1 MADAE
6 VKKGDGQGDQ
16 QEEALKVKVVSVE
29 DAGTLKKKVKLEVP
43 QDEIDKRLKENFG
56 ELAKSA
62 QVPGFRT
69 GRAPR
74 RLIERRFGKDVRE
87 QVRLSLIGGA
97 IEKAIEETKLE
108 TLGEPDFKLED
119 ITLPEQGP
127 LAFAFDVEIQ
137 PQFELPALEGIAVTE
152 NDVTITD
159 KDIDEQVENYRWQA
173 ANLKDVPADGLT
185 EKNDH
190 VEADTTFEV
199 GEEPPQVKYDS
210 PLDLRSQWMEG
221 VEFSDLG
228 DQLSGLKVGD
238 AKTVEATVPDSHATE
253 AWRGK
258 KAKLTVTVK
267 KIFRWVQPELND
279 EFVKRTGFD
288 TIPAM
293 RETIKTELEARKG
306 QQVRQDMENQIRKYL
321 LDGVKIEVPEGLAER
336 QTNRVL
342 ARRIIDLQQMGIPPV
357 LIEQK
362 LEDIRTRAR
371 GQAVDDLKL
380 FFIMD
385 KIARQ
390 YEIQISDEEINGM
403 IAAMAARS
411 GRRPERMRE
420 EMAREGMLDN
430 LRDASKERKVLEKL
444 MEKAKITKGAGKT
457 DDKK

>member
-119 ITLPEQGP
+119 ITLLEQGP

-238 AKTVEATVPDSHATE
+238 AKAVEATVPDSHATE

-267 KIFRWVQPELND
+267 KIFWWVQPELND

>member
-119 ITLPEQGP
+119 ITLLEQGP